1 MKFRDIREFT
11 SFLEER
17 GELRRVSAPV
27 DTRLEISEIADRM
40 IKSGGPA
47 LLFENPEGYDIP
59 VLINIF
65 GSKRRMA
72 WALGLDDLDDVATRV
87 QGILDLVQ
95 GPPEGIGNKLRT
107 LGQLVNL
114 ASARPRT
121 ISNPPCQDVVIQGD
135 DVDLF
140 KFPNLQCWPMD
151 GGPYITLPL
160 VITRD
165 PETGVQNYGTYRMQ
179 VYDQRTTACTGRL
192 TRWRPTTNASGGS
205 WGWTEWTSR
214 SLWAAIPPPSGQGRR
229 LCLRMSTR

>member
-27 DTRLEISEIADRM
+27 DTRLEIAEIADRM

-72 WALGLDDLDDVATRV
+72 WALGLDDLDDVAARV

-107 LGQLVNL
+107 LG
-114 ASARPRT
+114 
-121 ISNPPCQDVVIQGD
+121 
-135 DVDLF
+135 
-140 KFPNLQCWPMD
+140 
-151 GGPYITLPL
+151 
-160 VITRD
+160 
-165 PETGVQNYGTYRMQ
+165 
-179 VYDQRTTACTGRL
+179 
-192 TRWRPTTNASGGS
+192 
-205 WGWTEWTSR
+205 
-214 SLWAAIPPPSGQGRR
+214 
-229 LCLRMSTR
+229 